1 MGGKR
6 QGLGFLVI
14 IGSLFLSLAGAEEAS
29 VPERAA
35 GTRVPLQGRVIDAR
49 DKEPIPAA
57 VVTLGDQQVK
67 TDHEGRFRISGEGD
81 KLRLRAAGYKR
92 REVPLAELK
101 DPAPDLALEPFKV
114 KALYLTPYGA
124 ATKLKDAALEVIERN
139 NLNALV
145 IDVKGDRGFIPF
157 KVDLPLAQEV
167 GAQKTIL
174 IRDMPAFIKS
184 LKEKNLYLI
193 ARIVVFK
200 DDPLA
205 AAKPQWAV
213 KTKGGGVFF
222 DREKLRWV
230 DPFIREVWHYNIAV
244 AKIAAELGF
253 DEIQFDYVRFP
264 DNRGTGFSQ
273 PATEES
279 RTQTING
286 FLEAA
291 YQALKPYNVFVAA
304 DIFGYVPWN
313 ANDTDIGQKIV
324 PVTNTVDIVSLMV
337 YPSGY
342 HLGIPNYRNPV
353 QHPYEIVHLTLKKAQ
368 ERTRASSLRFRPWL
382 QAFRD
387 YAFRG
392 GDFKE
397 ERMRIQIKAA
407 EDFGASG
414 WMFWNPRNVYP
425 TGRFYHGNGWV
436 KKVIPKPEEPQPL
449 KAAPAEK
456 PEGKVAATEASGP
469 GSPPKAD

>member
-29 VPERAA
+29 VPEKTAA
-35 GTRVPLQGRVIDAR
+35 TRVPLQGRVIDAR